1 MDVQADNIIIMLV
14 KEHLCVR
21 LLVQSYSKSCSVVD
35 YHILISRVLQILST
49 VKSSIPKSSLNLD
62 VLIRRSRHGFVVLEP

>member
-1 MDVQADNIIIMLV
+1 MDVQTDNIIIMLV

-21 LLVQSYSKSCSVVD
+21 LLIKSYSKSCSVVD

-49 VKSSIPKSSLNLD
+49 IKSSISKCSLNLD